1 MANYP
6 TASGLY
12 TTTPIPSQQLPL
24 LKDQGSMAPSCRSNS
39 SLYSLALAIPA
50 AQVWTPLPN
59 TRGEKWYV
67 QCYWCYCL
75 SVSCFFFN
83 CRCWMKGYL
92 QSERHWK
99 AMLVHWP
106 SISCSWF
113 RETYLGAFENSTTEK
128 PWNVLK
134 CKYPYTHVHIRE
146 CMSPPRLRH
155 AQRRTIKSG
164 SCSSHSDGPKA
175 SNMTMAW
182 ALQGEAECWNN
193 SSFN

>member
-1 MANYP
+1 MIGSHCCIQHLSSNHPLKCTSQNGQLHLDSTPP
-6 TASGLY
+6 T
-12 TTTPIPSQQLPL
+12 PPSQQLPL

-59 TRGEKWYV
+59 TRREKRYV

-75 SVSCFFFN
+75 SVSCMLSCFFFN

-113 RETYLGAFENSTTEK
+113 CEKYLGAFENSTTEK

-134 CKYPYTHVHIRE
+134 CKYPYTHVH
-146 CMSPPRLRH
+146 M
-155 AQRRTIKSG
+155 
-164 SCSSHSDGPKA
+164 
-175 SNMTMAW
+175 
-182 ALQGEAECWNN
+182 
-193 SSFN
+193 